1 MSTIDAMCVIP
12 ARYESTRL
20 PGKPLIDLGG
30 KPMIVR
36 SYEAVRQDVAAE
48 NVIIATDDRR
58 ILKACRRY
66 GIHRVEM
73 TSPDCRTGTDRVAEV
88 AARHQ
93 DVDVWVVCMGDNP
106 FLPSGV
112 IPTIVEALN
121 PGVDAV
127 VGRARM
133 RPEDVENVSTHK
145 AVIDADEML
154 LYSSRRPIPYSPN
167 NDGEYWDQVNVY
179 AMWAMTLALF
189 AEYPTGP
196 SEARETLEI
205 HRLLEHGHKVLT
217 VEVPDIGGHVDVPE
231 DVERARERLERES
244 C

>member
-1 MSTIDAMCVIP
+1 MSMIDATCVIP

-20 PGKPLIDLGG
+20 PGKPLIDLDG

-36 SYEAVRQDVAAE
+36 SYEAVQQDVPAE
-48 NVIIATDDRR
+48 SIIVATDDRR
-58 ILKACRRY
+58 IVKACVRH
-66 GIHRVEM
+66 GIPRVEM

-88 AARHQ
+88 AARWP
-93 DVDVWVVCMGDNP
+93 DVEKWVVCMGDNP

-112 IPTIVEALN
+112 IGPIVEALK

-133 RPEDVENVSTHK
+133 RPEDVENESTHK
-145 AVIDADEML
+145 AVIDANEML

-167 NDGEYWDQVNVY
+167 NEGEYWDQVNVY
-179 AMWAMTLALF
+179 AMWATTLRWF
-189 AEYPTGP
+189 ASLPTGP
-196 SEARETLEI
+196 SETRETLEI
-205 HRLLEHGHKVLT
+205 HRLLEHGGKVLT

-231 DVERARERLERES
+231 DVERARERLEAEA